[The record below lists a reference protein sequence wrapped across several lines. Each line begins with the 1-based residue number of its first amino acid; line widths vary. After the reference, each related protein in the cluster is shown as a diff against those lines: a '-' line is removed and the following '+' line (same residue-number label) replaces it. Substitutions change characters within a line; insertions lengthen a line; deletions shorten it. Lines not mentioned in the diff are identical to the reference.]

1 MKLSEMSTVD
11 GFQMTARLVPHVDA
25 IMADQN
31 VRKVMTDGKNR
42 SVFSAYMAML
52 GAAAGARMDDTVE
65 ILAALTGKSA
75 DEIKAQPFK
84 DTLADAKAVWDD
96 DLKQLFF

>member
-31 VRKVMTDGKNR
+31 VRKVMTDEKN
-42 SVFSAYMAML
+42 SVFSAYITIL

-65 ILAALTGKSA
+65 ILSALTGKSS

-84 DTLADAKAVWDD
+84 ATLADAKAVWDD